1 MAHDEARRIATQL
14 TRSVR
19 GPAWHGPSLK
29 TALAGVTARQA
40 TLRPIPQAHS
50 IWEIAGHAAAWIR
63 IVRLRIEGRGPKS
76 VPKAINFPAPRRG
89 TAGECRKV
97 LAGVRRESA
106 RLALVKQQIKAL
118 EAARR
123 KSLED
128 GKQPMV
134 AQLAKLRAIG
144 PKGAW
149 VLVKELFGKDH

>member
-40 TLRPIPQAHS
+40 ALRPIPEAHS

-89 TAGECRKV
+89 TAEEWRKV

-106 RLALVKQQIKAL
+106 RLARTIRALDDERLPYLAAHGIVQHTTYHAGQIMLLKKAT
-118 EAARR
+118 
-123 KSLED
+123 
-128 GKQPMV
+128 
-134 AQLAKLRAIG
+134 
-144 PKGAW
+144 KG
-149 VLVKELFGKDH
+149 DRS